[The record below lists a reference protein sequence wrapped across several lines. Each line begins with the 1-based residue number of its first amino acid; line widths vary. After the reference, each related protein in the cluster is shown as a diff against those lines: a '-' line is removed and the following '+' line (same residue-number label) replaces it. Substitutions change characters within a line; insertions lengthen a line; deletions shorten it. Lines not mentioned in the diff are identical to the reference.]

1 MYPKVY
7 PNACTKQPCVLA
19 WGGLSFV
26 GLLCIRRRPESK
38 RDYNKAKEL
47 LDKAI
52 RTDSSKVNVCSKFE
66 GMFVLCLSVNCYKT
80 RATDLGMDSHTFKIN
95 NAGYLL
101 QVSQHYLRTS

>member
-1 MYPKVY
+1 M
-7 PNACTKQPCVLA
+7 
-19 WGGLSFV
+19 SFV

-66 GMFVLCLSVNCYKT
+66 GMFVLCLSVNC
-80 RATDLGMDSHTFKIN
+80 
-95 NAGYLL
+95 
-101 QVSQHYLRTS
+101 